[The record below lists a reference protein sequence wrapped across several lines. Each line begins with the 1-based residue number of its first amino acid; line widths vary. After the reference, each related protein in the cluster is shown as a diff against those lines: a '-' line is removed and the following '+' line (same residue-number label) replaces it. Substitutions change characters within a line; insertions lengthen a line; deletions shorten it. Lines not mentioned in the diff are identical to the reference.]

1 MPFARFEGMRA
12 LRYLRARRA
21 EGFISII
28 AWFSLAGIGLGVA
41 TLIIVMSVMNGFRA
55 ELLGRI
61 IGLNGHLQVQSARE
75 RVLTDF
81 DVRAEKLRP
90 LPGVVRVAPIIEGQV
105 MATANGTMW
114 VFGENVITGFSLK
127 TLKQTTTVRIP
138 GFGGASGWAGVVNVN
153 GTLWLSNYVASVM
166 AFNPATR
173 TVTTQGYWSNSDFAG
188 GITSANGSL
197 WVADGSTYAFPLGFG
212 VTRITPTPAP
222 APAA

>member
-1 MPFARFEGMRA
+1 MPFARFEWMLA

-105 MATANGTMW
+105 MATANG
-114 VFGENVITGFSLK
+114 
-127 TLKQTTTVRIP
+127 
-138 GFGGASGWAGVVNVN
+138 
-153 GTLWLSNYVASVM
+153 VASLGQVRGIR
-166 AFNPATR
+166 PA
-173 TVTTQGYWSNSDFAG
+173 D
-188 GITSANGSL
+188 L
-197 WVADGSTYAFPLGFG
+197 VADGLVARSIVQGRLADFSGDDAVVIGNRLASKLGLGVGDSISLLSPQSTTTPFG
-212 VTRITPTPAP
+212 SVPRGRGRSPDTRPR
-222 APAA
+222 